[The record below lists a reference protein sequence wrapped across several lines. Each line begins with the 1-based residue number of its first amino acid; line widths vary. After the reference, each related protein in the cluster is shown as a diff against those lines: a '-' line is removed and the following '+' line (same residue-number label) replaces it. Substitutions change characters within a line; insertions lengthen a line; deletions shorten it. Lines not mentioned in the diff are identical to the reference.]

1 MGTDPNHAYIPKR
14 GVHTAWRALLPRLF
28 SEKNIYEFD
37 LKGFFPNVD
46 ISEIGNLL
54 VSELKVPKRVADYLT
69 SINRSVTNLQKEDL
83 LDESND
89 RKVLLTPSGKANPN
103 LPTELKA
110 KVERVLE
117 ERGCS
122 KEHLSYLLPD
132 DGWTLYREVGVPQGA
147 GTSCCL
153 STISLIRI

>member
-1 MGTDPNHAYIPKR
+1 MGSDPNHAYIPKR

-37 LKGFFPNVD
+37 LKGFFPSVD

-54 VSELKVPKRVADYLT
+54 VSELKVPQRVADYLT

-89 RKVLLTPSGKANPN
+89 RKVLLTPSGKVNPN
-103 LPTELKA
+103 LPNDLKA
-110 KVERVLE
+110 KVEKVLNE
-117 ERGCS
+117 YGCS
-122 KEHLSYLLPD
+122 PEYLDCLLPD
-132 DGWTLYREVGVPQGA
+132 D
-147 GTSCCL
+147 S
-153 STISLIRI
+153 